1 MTTTPS
7 APTPPPS
14 STHPYAVR
22 VPLTLG
28 NNVEIDLAGEVCL
41 PFAEGCTIRIVKEH
55 TFPREDAN
63 GIKRVT
69 AHLEAFPSA
78 SAAERAGTIFAAS
91 ILWVAASK
99 GVSIAFEG
107 RTGDFPFSVR
117 DRNRS
122 EGMSARGEARG
133 YFTMT
138 PTELASI
145 AEAAYR
151 HVKDVPPHVL
161 TSLEFFA
168 SARMESTERARFIAL
183 IVALEALSVQRD
195 YAETLPKLPALLD
208 KLATRVEGAALLKG
222 QQYESIRASLS
233 SRLKQLRFE
242 SVRQAIVRT
251 VKTHIKD
258 KAAIKFVDDAYGI
271 RSKILHT
278 GLREPQLHELT
289 HRLEGI
295 MRQVY
300 SSLLGLPLVR
310 P

>member
-1 MTTTPS
+1 
-7 APTPPPS
+7 
-14 STHPYAVR
+14 VR
-22 VPLTLG
+22 VPLILG
-28 NNVEIDLAGEVCL
+28 SNVEIDLAGEVCL
-41 PFAEGCTIRIVKEH
+41 PFAAECTIRIVKEH
-55 TFPREDAN
+55 TSPREDAN
-63 GIKRVT
+63 SVKRVT

-91 ILWVAASK
+91 ILWVAASNR
-99 GVSIAFEG
+99 VSIAFEG
-107 RTGDFPFSVR
+107 RTGDFPFSIR

-122 EGMSARGEARG
+122 EGVSARGELRG
-133 YFTMT
+133 YYTMT
-138 PTELASI
+138 PSEPASI

-183 IVALEALSVQRD
+183 IIALEALSVQRD
-195 YAETLPKLPALLD
+195 YAEALPKLPALLD
-208 KLATRVEGAALLKG
+208 KLATRVEGAALLRG
-222 QQYESIRASLS
+222 EQYDSIRASLS

-251 VKTHIKD
+251 VKVHIKD
-258 KAAIKFVDDAYGI
+258 KPTIKFVDEAYGV
-271 RSKILHT
+271 RSKILHE
-278 GLREPQLHELT
+278 GLREPELHEMT

-295 MRQVY
+295 MRDIY

-310 P
+310 